1 MEIVTGASK
10 RIIRVVNG
18 DFDLTQEAAAVLC
31 DVTVQ
36 TMNNWHK
43 QDNAPPRNDDGS
55 YPARAFGQ
63 WMVTRQKKKTG
74 PKTPGKEGGIADAEL
89 RLKMAQA
96 EKVERENMVAEGTL
110 LSIEEVQTS
119 WTSILARVRTK
130 FLKLPSVISN
140 IVVGITDPY
149 EVHELIMDSVR
160 EVLTELSENWQGGD
174 DDDDGTTD

>member
-1 MEIVTGASK
+1 
-10 RIIRVVNG
+10 
-18 DFDLTQEAAAVLC
+18 
-31 DVTVQ
+31 
-36 TMNNWHK
+36 
-43 QDNAPPRNDDGS
+43 
-55 YPARAFGQ
+55 
-63 WMVTRQKKKTG
+63 
-74 PKTPGKEGGIADAEL
+74 
-89 RLKMAQA
+89 MAQA